1 MEAITNLLKSEE
13 SVKWLFTG
21 DSITHGALHTYGM
34 RDYVQ
39 IFEERIRYEYAR
51 GRDVVI
57 KTGVSGW
64 QSQTI
69 LDDIECNI
77 LQFKPQV
84 VSIMVGMNDATQG
97 CDYLDK
103 FTANCNS
110 IIDQIQSETGAVV
123 ILHTTNPIP
132 AGGDPCR
139 EPALPFINERIR
151 SIARQRNLILIDH
164 YAYWTKSWEQNPLKI
179 LQWTD
184 DPIHPND
191 FGHKAMA
198 KLLFKELGIWDD
210 TTICCSTL

>member
-13 SVKWLFTG
+13 PVKWLFTG

-39 IFEERIRYEYAR
+39 IFEERVRYELGR
-51 GRDVVI
+51 GRDIVI
-57 KTGVSGW
+57 KTGISGW
-64 QSQTI
+64 WSQNI
-69 LDDIECNI
+69 LDDIQWNI

-84 VSIMVGMNDATQG
+84 VSIMVGMNDSTAGTE
-97 CDYLDK
+97 YLDQY
-103 FTANCNS
+103 TSNCNT
-110 IIDQIQSETGAVV
+110 IIDQVQEAGAVV

-139 EPALPFINERIR
+139 EPALPSINERIR
-151 SIARQRNLILIDH
+151 SIAQQRNLILIDH
-164 YAYWTKSWEQNPLKI
+164 NSYWLKSWEQNPLRM